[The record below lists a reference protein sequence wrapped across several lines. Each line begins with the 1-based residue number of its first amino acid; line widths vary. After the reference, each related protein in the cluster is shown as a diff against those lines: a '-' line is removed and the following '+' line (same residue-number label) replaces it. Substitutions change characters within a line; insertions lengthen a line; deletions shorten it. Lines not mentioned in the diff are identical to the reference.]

1 MINYDKSEIREV
13 LELEN
18 IFELLQEWG
27 GDPEYTGFGI
37 LSSTICHNEPGEGSR
52 KLYYYSNSGLFRCYT
67 GCDSYFDIF
76 ELTRKVAKIQ
86 WSEEYDLN
94 DAVRWVARRFG
105 IAGRNEDGSESDD
118 KIEDWKLLANY
129 EKIKEIE
136 LRENKI
142 ELKEFNADI
151 LTRFNYNVLIMPW
164 IKEGITTEVMKLA
177 QIGYYP
183 GADQITIPHF
193 DVNGRFIGLRGRTL
207 IADEAEIYGKYR
219 PMRINKLLYNHPL
232 GMNLYGLNWSKDNIK
247 TMGKAIVFESEKSV
261 LMYASYF
268 GWDNNISVACCGSS
282 LSARQIQLLKDAGA
296 KEIIIAF
303 DRQFQE
309 IGDKEFKHLTRNLT
323 RINDKYKNDVNISFI
338 FDKNMITGYKA
349 SPIDEGSEKFL
360 ILFKERILL

>member
-1 MINYDKSEIREV
+1 MINYDKSEIRDV

-52 KLYYYSNSGLFRCYT
+52 KLYYYNNSGLFRCYT

-105 IAGRNEDGSESDD
+105 IAGRNEDGSEADD

-142 ELKEFNADI
+142 ELKEFCTDI
-151 LTRFNYNVLIMPW
+151 LTRFNYNVIIMPW
-164 IKEGITTEVMKLA
+164 IKEGITNEVMKLA

-193 DVNGRFIGLRGRTL
+193 DVDGRFIGLRGRTL
-207 IADEAEIYGKYR
+207 IADEAEIYGGTR
-219 PMRINKLLYNHPL
+219 
-232 GMNLYGLNWSKDNIK
+232 
-247 TMGKAIVFESEKSV
+247 VFQGRGD
-261 LMYASYF
+261 Y
-268 GWDNNISVACCGSS
+268 
-282 LSARQIQLLKDAGA
+282 
-296 KEIIIAF
+296 
-303 DRQFQE
+303 DRF
-309 IGDKEFKHLTRNLT
+309 
-323 RINDKYKNDVNISFI
+323 
-338 FDKNMITGYKA
+338 
-349 SPIDEGSEKFL
+349 
-360 ILFKERILL
+360 

>member
-94 DAVRWVARRFG
+94 DAVRWIARRFG

-136 LRENKI
+136 PKLP
-142 ELKEFNADI
+142 
-151 LTRFNYNVLIMPW
+151 LTTAAMQQLASNVLGFSPARTQ
-164 IKEGITTEVMKLA
+164 KSAQKL
-177 QIGYYP
+177 Y
-183 GADQITIPHF
+183 
-193 DVNGRFIGLRGRTL
+193 
-207 IADEAEIYGKYR
+207 E
-219 PMRINKLLYNHPL
+219 L
-232 GMNLYGLNWSKDNIK
+232 GM
-247 TMGKAIVFESEKSV
+247 
-261 LMYASYF
+261 
-268 GWDNNISVACCGSS
+268 GS
-282 LSARQIQLLKDAGA
+282 G
-296 KEIIIAF
+296 
-303 DRQFQE
+303 
-309 IGDKEFKHLTRNLT
+309 
-323 RINDKYKNDVNISFI
+323 
-338 FDKNMITGYKA
+338 
-349 SPIDEGSEKFL
+349 
-360 ILFKERILL
+360 